1 MTTLTMKGELKNMI
15 ALTSMM
21 LVLGSLSL
29 PAAQAEQAS
38 AREKPRITVTEIE
51 ALRGDS
57 VQVTSLND
65 RGVIVG
71 AMYFADIDRAVP
83 ISWNPR
89 DGVEKVVGD
98 LPGAE
103 SGIAT
108 DINNRGTIVGNIVY
122 NMVPRGFMWSEAD
135 GFVDL
140 GSFLPNAINDRG
152 QIAGTCVEELSQ
164 NFQFWPCFWEDGSI
178 TELGD
183 GGRRAVAGG
192 EGRLPV
198 PRGGRPPRRLR
209 RRLAQQGRRRPA
221 KNGGRAPDPRP
232 RRADRGRR
240 RPPDGG
246 LLLAASAA
254 NPGAGRMSG
263 SNGASAEEPI
273 RLGGMALRNGLLVHG
288 PTHWAAAVRTDAP
301 IRWNQGTRSTV
312 TTVQR
317 LPLKQL
323 RPETGRSR
331 SRMLGNSVSP
341 FATLGPCLT
350 ATRSPPRCGT

>member
-164 NFQFWPCFWEDGSI
+164 NFQFWPCFWEDGST

-183 GGRRAVAGG
+183 GGRSGG
-192 EGRLPV
+192 ASGINERGEVVGQVGLSAFVWSPRTGIVRLPTELPGQSV
-198 PRGGRPPRRLR
+198 GYAVVINNHGLIAGFRSPGVARE
-209 RRLAQQGRRRPA
+209 LALWTRDGDLEALPINEA
-221 KNGGRAPDPRP
+221 APQSIN
-232 RRADRGRR
+232 DRGWIV
-240 RPPDGG
+240 GWYITSAMVKHAF
-246 LLLAASAA
+246 LL
-254 NPGAGRMSG
+254 
-263 SNGASAEEPI
+263 
-273 RLGGMALRNGLLVHG
+273 
-288 PTHWAAAVRTDAP
+288 TDAKEF
-301 IRWNQGTRSTV
+301 ID
-312 TTVQR
+312 
-317 LPLKQL
+317 
-323 RPETGRSR
+323 
-331 SRMLGNSVSP
+331 
-341 FATLGPCLT
+341 LGPSFAWSINKSGDILGS
-350 ATRSPPRCGT
+350 TRDGEHRVLIWQVAKK